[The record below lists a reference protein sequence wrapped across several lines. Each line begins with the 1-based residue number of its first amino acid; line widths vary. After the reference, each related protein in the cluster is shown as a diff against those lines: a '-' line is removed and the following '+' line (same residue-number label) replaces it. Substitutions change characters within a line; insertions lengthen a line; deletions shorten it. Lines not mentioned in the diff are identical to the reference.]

1 MSQNIENFIK
11 DVYKERYGEDLQEE
25 SAKQLYSVAVSI
37 FAIGGMLGGFSGGV
51 IANKFGRSEPDSN
64 VVYSTLQVRRDDD
77 ISSTLA
83 HKKNLYEFGLGLR
96 LDTNNLALF

>member
-64 VVYSTLQVRRDDD
+64 VVYSTLQVPRADD
-77 ISSTLA
+77 I
-83 HKKNLYEFGLGLR
+83 KNDSCIFDPDKQNPKFR
-96 LDTNNLALF
+96 KINLTTDLMS

>member
-51 IANKFGRSEPDSN
+51 IANKFGRSEPDTII
-64 VVYSTLQVRRDDD
+64 VVYLTLRMPQAKMISAHYVRP
-77 ISSTLA
+77 
-83 HKKNLYEFGLGLR
+83 
-96 LDTNNLALF
+96 